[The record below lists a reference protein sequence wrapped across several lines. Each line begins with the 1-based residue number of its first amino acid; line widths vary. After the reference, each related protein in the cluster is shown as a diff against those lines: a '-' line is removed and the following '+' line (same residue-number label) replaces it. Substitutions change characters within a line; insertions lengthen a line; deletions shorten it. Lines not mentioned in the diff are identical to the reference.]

1 MIRNECFTV
10 SFCPKNRIEIQP
22 LRGKNAEYYLAVLC
36 TLRIVLDINISTNIS
51 QLCCVPA
58 LLSNENK
65 LMSHFSFKT
74 RDQ

>member
-36 TLRIVLDINISTNIS
+36 TLRIVLNRNISNRVGS
-51 QLCCVPA
+51 G
-58 LLSNENK
+58 
-65 LMSHFSFKT
+65 SHRCPPTPPGILTYHGGFY
-74 RDQ
+74 